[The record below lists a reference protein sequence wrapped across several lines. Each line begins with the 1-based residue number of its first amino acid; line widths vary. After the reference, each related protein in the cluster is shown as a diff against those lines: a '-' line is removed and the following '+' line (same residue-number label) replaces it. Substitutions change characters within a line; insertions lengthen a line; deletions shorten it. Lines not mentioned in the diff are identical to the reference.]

1 MGNLSHESA
10 WNTNFLGA
18 VGSPDPQDGFS
29 DGKARLPAVSRHD
42 FCHVTAGNWT
52 KLTAVALS
60 RAVSMA
66 RHLIVHSAQNIIPHL
81 WYRRIILYCIYK
93 CREVGRPYR
102 ALRSSFSRVGIDDS
116 DKVANFV
123 VGIFDVGRTR
133 N

>member
-60 RAVSMA
+60 RAVLGLLSET
-66 RHLIVHSAQNIIPHL
+66 L
-81 WYRRIILYCIYK
+81 WLVSGWVWTVIRIIGRCILVMMTTVRRGNAAALAGTQ
-93 CREVGRPYR
+93 CR
-102 ALRSSFSRVGIDDS
+102 F
-116 DKVANFV
+116 VAS
-123 VGIFDVGRTR
+123 
-133 N
+133 